1 MRASSRLPARI
12 LRARILAAPR
22 LASLRYGLVL
32 GALCLPAG
40 IAAAAGASSP
50 VPPVAAPAGKSPAP
64 SPASSPATVPTGYVL
79 GPLDRIRLRVFEWRA
94 SRDEIF
100 AWTALNDEFTI
111 GADGTLSLPI
121 IGDVPA
127 AGLPTREV
135 GRLVAKRLRDR
146 MELADAPDTAVEIA
160 QYRPFYITGAVDKPG
175 EYFFR
180 PGLTVGKAVALAG
193 GPPRVADSGLLR
205 LERDAI
211 AARGDLAGL
220 QKDRDQLAIRLVRL
234 AAERDDK
241 PKVEFPKDLAGRPDP
256 GLQALMERETSIFE
270 ARRKALAAQV
280 DAIED
285 LKRFLRQQIDA
296 LNGQL
301 ATIDTQIKLIAT
313 EIRSNEQLA
322 ERGLATQQR
331 TIAAGRSM
339 AQMESEKL
347 RTTTDLLRARE
358 SISRADIT
366 ILDMR
371 SKRATEVTGEMRDTQ
386 RALEQLKPR
395 MEMAERLI
403 IEAEVSAP
411 RFLSDRVQARRA
423 RPTYRIARQSG
434 PTTQEIGAE
443 ENTALMPG
451 DAVTVE
457 LPNGDLP
464 AVSWPSATRPGG
476 AMTSLN

>member
-1 MRASSRLPARI
+1 MRAAHRLPA
-12 LRARILAAPR
+12 
-22 LASLRYGLVL
+22 SLRRGLLL

-40 IAAAAGASSP
+40 LAGAANGPRAPAAAPPPSQPPAAASTPSASLAGYA
-50 VPPVAAPAGKSPAP
+50 
-64 SPASSPATVPTGYVL
+64 L

-121 IGDVPA
+121 IGDIPV

-135 GRLVAKRLRDR
+135 GRLVARRLRDR
-146 MELADAPDTAVEIA
+146 MDLADPPDTAVEIA
-160 QYRPFYITGAVDKPG
+160 VYRPFYISGAVDKPG
-175 EYFFR
+175 EYAFR

-193 GPPRVADSGLLR
+193 GPPRVTDGGLLR

-211 AARGDLAGL
+211 TARGELAGL
-220 QKDRDQLAIRLVRL
+220 HKDRDQLTLKLARL

-241 PKVEFPKDLAGRPDP
+241 PKIELPKELTSRPDP
-256 GLQALMERETSIFE
+256 GLLALIDRETSIFE
-270 ARRKALAAQV
+270 ARRKALSTQV

-331 TIAAGRSM
+331 TVASGRSM

-358 SISRADIT
+358 AISRADLS
-366 ILDMR
+366 ILDLR
-371 SKRATEVTGEMRDTQ
+371 SRRATEVTAEMRDTQ
-386 RALEQLKPR
+386 RNLEQLKPR
-395 MEMAERLI
+395 MEVAERLI
-403 IEAEVSAP
+403 LEAEVSAP
-411 RFLSDRVQARRA
+411 RFLSDRAQARRA
-423 RPTYRIARQSG
+423 KPTYRVSRQTG
-434 PTTQEIGAE
+434 TAAQEIVAE
-443 ENTALMPG
+443 DTTMLMPG
-451 DAVTVE
+451 DSVSVE
-457 LPNGDLP
+457 LPNVDLP
-464 AVSWPSATRPGG
+464 AVSWPAPRTG

>member
-1 MRASSRLPARI
+1 MRAAHRPPAP
-12 LRARILAAPR
+12 LRR
-22 LASLRYGLVL
+22 GLKL
-32 GALCLPAG
+32 GAFDVGAIVAGAVGLGAICLPAG
-40 IAAAAGASSP
+40 PAGAAGGTPPTPPIAVPAAS
-50 VPPVAAPAGKSPAP
+50 PAGYA
-64 SPASSPATVPTGYVL
+64 L

-121 IGDVPA
+121 IGDIPV

-135 GRLVAKRLRDR
+135 GRLVARRLRER

-175 EYFFR
+175 EFSFR
-180 PGLTVGKAVALAG
+180 PGLTVAKAVALAG
-193 GPPRVADSGLLR
+193 GPPRVTDSGLLR

-211 AARGDLAGL
+211 TARGDLAGL
-220 QKDRDQLAIRLVRL
+220 HKDRDQLTIRLVRL

-241 PKVEFPKDLAGRPDP
+241 PKIEFPKELAGRPDP
-256 GLQALMERETSIFE
+256 GLQSLIEREASTFE
-270 ARRKALAAQV
+270 ARRRALAMQV

-358 SISRADIT
+358 AISRADLS

-371 SKRATEVTGEMRDTQ
+371 SRRATEVTAEMRDTQ
-386 RALEQLKPR
+386 RMLEQLKPR
-395 MEMAERLI
+395 MEMTERLI

-411 RFLSDRVQARRA
+411 RVLSDRAQARRA
-423 RPTYRIARQSG
+423 RPIYRITRQG
-434 PTTQEIGAE
+434 AAGVQEIVGE
-443 ENTALMPG
+443 EVTALMPG
-451 DAVTVE
+451 DAVSVE
-457 LPNGDLP
+457 LPNSDLP
-464 AVSWPSATRPGG
+464 AVSWPNATRPG

>member
-1 MRASSRLPARI
+1 MRARSRLPA
-12 LRARILAAPR
+12 
-22 LASLRYGLVL
+22 SLRRGLVL
-32 GALCLPAG
+32 GALSLPAVLAGLPAG
-40 IAAAAGASSP
+40 AAGGPPGPAAAGPGVAAAAAGSL
-50 VPPVAAPAGKSPAP
+50 AGYA
-64 SPASSPATVPTGYVL
+64 L

-121 IGDVPA
+121 VGDIPV

-135 GRLVAKRLRDR
+135 GRLVARRLRDR

-160 QYRPFYITGAVDKPG
+160 QYRPFYISGSVDKPG
-175 EYFFR
+175 EYAFR
-180 PGLTVGKAVALAG
+180 PGLTVAKAVALAG
-193 GPPRVADSGLLR
+193 GPPRIADGGLLR

-211 AARGDLAGL
+211 TARGDLAGL
-220 QKDRDQLAIRLVRL
+220 HKEREQLTIRLVRL

-241 PKVEFPKDLAGRPDP
+241 PKVDYPKELAARPDP
-256 GLQALMERETSIFE
+256 GLLALIDRETSIFE
-270 ARRKALAAQV
+270 ARRKALATQV

-331 TIAAGRSM
+331 TIAAGRAM

-347 RTTTDLLRARE
+347 RTTTELLRARE
-358 SISRADIT
+358 AISRTDLA
-366 ILDMR
+366 ILELR
-371 SKRATEVTGEMRDTQ
+371 SRRATEVTGELRDTQ
-386 RALEQLKPR
+386 RQLEQLKPR
-395 MEMAERLI
+395 METAERLI
-403 IEAEVSAP
+403 LEAEVSAP
-411 RFLSDRVQARRA
+411 RYLGDRAQARRA
-423 RPTYRIARQSG
+423 KPTYRITRQG
-434 PTTQEIGAE
+434 GAGTQEVGAE
-443 ENTALMPG
+443 EGTPLLPG
-451 DAVTVE
+451 DAVSVE
-457 LPNGDLP
+457 LPNADLP
-464 AVSWPSATRPGG
+464 AVSWPASPRTG

>member
-1 MRASSRLPARI
+1 MSQGISQGTSQGTSGTGTS
-12 LRARILAAPR
+12 AP
-22 LASLRYGLVL
+22 
-32 GALCLPAG
+32 
-40 IAAAAGASSP
+40 AAGATSL
-50 VPPVAAPAGKSPAP
+50 AGYA
-64 SPASSPATVPTGYVL
+64 L

-121 IGDVPA
+121 IGDIPV

-135 GRLVAKRLRDR
+135 SRLVARRLRDR

-160 QYRPFYITGAVDKPG
+160 VYRPFYISGAVDKPG
-175 EYFFR
+175 EYAFR
-180 PGLTVGKAVALAG
+180 PGLTVAKAVALAG
-193 GPPRVADSGLLR
+193 GPPRVTDGGLLR

-211 AARGDLAGL
+211 TARGDLAGL
-220 QKDRDQLAIRLVRL
+220 HKDRDQLTIRLLRL

-241 PKVEFPKDLAGRPDP
+241 PKIDFPKELASRPDP
-256 GLQALMERETSIFE
+256 GVLALIDRETAIFE
-270 ARRKALAAQV
+270 ARRKALATQV

-331 TIAAGRSM
+331 TVAAGRSM

-347 RTTTDLLRARE
+347 RTTTELLRARE
-358 SISRADIT
+358 SISRADLS

-371 SKRATEVTGEMRDTQ
+371 SRRATEVTGEMRDTERQ
-386 RALEQLKPR
+386 LQQLKPR
-395 MEMAERLI
+395 MEVAERLI
-403 IEAEVSAP
+403 LEAEVSAP
-411 RFLSDRVQARRA
+411 RFLTDRAQARRA
-423 RPTYRIARQSG
+423 KPTYRIARQSG
-434 PTTQEIGAE
+434 AGVQEIGADD
-443 ENTALMPG
+443 TTTLMPG
-451 DAVTVE
+451 DSVSVE
-457 LPNGDLP
+457 LPNIDLP
-464 AVSWPSATRPGG
+464 AVSWPAPRTG

>member
-1 MRASSRLPARI
+1 MAATQGASQGISQGI
-12 LRARILAAPR
+12 SQGTSQGTSGTGTSAP
-22 LASLRYGLVL
+22 
-32 GALCLPAG
+32 
-40 IAAAAGASSP
+40 AAGATSL
-50 VPPVAAPAGKSPAP
+50 AGYA
-64 SPASSPATVPTGYVL
+64 L

-121 IGDVPA
+121 IGDIPV

-135 GRLVAKRLRDR
+135 SRLVARRLRDR

-160 QYRPFYITGAVDKPG
+160 VYRPFYISGAVDKPG
-175 EYFFR
+175 EYAFR
-180 PGLTVGKAVALAG
+180 PGLTVAKAVALAG
-193 GPPRVADSGLLR
+193 GPPRVTDGGLLR

-211 AARGDLAGL
+211 TARGDLAGL
-220 QKDRDQLAIRLVRL
+220 HKDRDQLTIRLLRL

-241 PKVEFPKDLAGRPDP
+241 PKIDFPKELASRPDP
-256 GLQALMERETSIFE
+256 GVLALIDRETAIFE
-270 ARRKALAAQV
+270 ARRKALATQV

-331 TIAAGRSM
+331 TVAAGRSM

-347 RTTTDLLRARE
+347 RTTTELLRARE
-358 SISRADIT
+358 SISRADLS

-371 SKRATEVTGEMRDTQ
+371 SRRATEVTGEMRDTERQ
-386 RALEQLKPR
+386 LQQLKPR
-395 MEMAERLI
+395 MEVAERLI
-403 IEAEVSAP
+403 LEAEVSAP
-411 RFLSDRVQARRA
+411 RFLTDRAQARRA
-423 RPTYRIARQSG
+423 KPTYRIARQSG
-434 PTTQEIGAE
+434 AGVQEIGADD
-443 ENTALMPG
+443 TTTLMPG
-451 DAVTVE
+451 DSVSVE
-457 LPNGDLP
+457 LPNIDLP
-464 AVSWPSATRPGG
+464 AVSWPAPRTG

>member
-1 MRASSRLPARI
+1 MRAAHRLPA
-12 LRARILAAPR
+12 
-22 LASLRYGLVL
+22 SLRRGLLL
-32 GALCLPAG
+32 GAMCLPAG
-40 IAAAAGASSP
+40 LASAANGPRPAISAPPPAPAPTAAAASN
-50 VPPVAAPAGKSPAP
+50 PAGSLA
-64 SPASSPATVPTGYVL
+64 GYAL

-121 IGDVPA
+121 IGDIPV

-135 GRLVAKRLRDR
+135 GRLVARRLRDR
-146 MELADAPDTAVEIA
+146 MDLADPPDTAVEIA
-160 QYRPFYITGAVDKPG
+160 VYRPFYISGAVDKPG
-175 EYFFR
+175 EYAFR
-180 PGLTVGKAVALAG
+180 PGLTVAKAVALAG
-193 GPPRVADSGLLR
+193 GPPRITDGGLLR

-211 AARGDLAGL
+211 TSRGELAGL
-220 QKDRDQLAIRLVRL
+220 QKDRDQLTLRLARF
-234 AAERDDK
+234 AAERDDR
-241 PKVEFPKDLAGRPDP
+241 PKFEPPKELAGRPDP
-256 GLQALMERETSIFE
+256 GLLALIDRETSIFE
-270 ARRKALAAQV
+270 ARRKALATQV

-331 TIAAGRSM
+331 TIASGRSM

-358 SISRADIT
+358 SISRADLS
-366 ILDMR
+366 ILDLR
-371 SKRATEVTGEMRDTQ
+371 SRRATEVTAEMRDTQ

-395 MEMAERLI
+395 MEVAERLI
-403 IEAEVSAP
+403 LEAEVSAP
-411 RFLSDRVQARRA
+411 RFLADRAQARRA
-423 RPTYRIARQSG
+423 KPTYRVSRQTG
-434 PTTQEIGAE
+434 TTAQEIVAE
-443 ENTALMPG
+443 DTTTLMPG
-451 DAVTVE
+451 DSVSVE
-457 LPNGDLP
+457 LPNIDLP
-464 AVSWPSATRPGG
+464 AVSWPAPRTG

>member
-1 MRASSRLPARI
+1 MRARSRPPGSA
-12 LRARILAAPR
+12 LAA
-22 LASLRYGLVL
+22 SVWGGLVL
-32 GALCLPAG
+32 GAVCLPAG
-40 IAAAAGASSP
+40 LAGAAGGPPAAPQVTGPQVTAPPVAVPAAAGGL
-50 VPPVAAPAGKSPAP
+50 AGYA
-64 SPASSPATVPTGYVL
+64 L

-121 IGDVPA
+121 IGDIPV

-146 MELADAPDTAVEIA
+146 MELVDAPDTAVEIA
-160 QYRPFYITGAVDKPG
+160 QYRPFYITGAVEKPG

-180 PGLTVGKAVALAG
+180 PGLTVGKAMALAG
-193 GPPRVADSGLLR
+193 GPPRVTDGGLLR

-211 AARGDLAGL
+211 TARGELAGL
-220 QKDRDQLAIRLVRL
+220 HKDRDQLTIRLVRF

-241 PKVEFPKDLAGRPDP
+241 PKIEFPKELAGRPDP
-256 GLQALMERETSIFE
+256 GLQALMERETAIFE
-270 ARRKALAAQV
+270 ARRKALATQV

-301 ATIDTQIKLIAT
+301 TTIDTQIKLIAT

-358 SISRADIT
+358 SISRADLS

-371 SKRATEVTGEMRDTQ
+371 SRRATEVTGEMRDIQ
-386 RALEQLKPR
+386 RSLEQLKPR
-395 MEMAERLI
+395 MEVAERLI

-411 RFLSDRVQARRA
+411 RFLSDRTQARRA
-423 RPTYRIARQSG
+423 KPIYRITRQSG
-434 PTTQEIGAE
+434 ATALEVVAE
-443 ENTALMPG
+443 ESTALMPG

-457 LPNGDLP
+457 LPNSDLP
-464 AVSWPSATRPGG
+464 AVSWPTATRPG

>member
-1 MRASSRLPARI
+1 M
-12 LRARILAAPR
+12 
-22 LASLRYGLVL
+22 
-32 GALCLPAG
+32 CLPAG
-40 IAAAAGASSP
+40 LASAASGQRPTPSTA
-50 VPPVAAPAGKSPAP
+50 PPVAATQGASQGISQGISQGTSQGTSGTGTSAPAAG
-64 SPASSPATVPTGYVL
+64 ATSLVGYAL

-121 IGDVPA
+121 IGDIPV

-135 GRLVAKRLRDR
+135 SRLVARRLRDR

-160 QYRPFYITGAVDKPG
+160 VYRPFYISGAVDKPG
-175 EYFFR
+175 EYAFR
-180 PGLTVGKAVALAG
+180 PGLTVAKAVALAG
-193 GPPRVADSGLLR
+193 GPPRVTDGGLLR

-211 AARGDLAGL
+211 TARGDLAGL
-220 QKDRDQLAIRLVRL
+220 HKDRDQLTIRLLRL

-241 PKVEFPKDLAGRPDP
+241 PKIDFPKELASRPDP
-256 GLQALMERETSIFE
+256 GVLALIDRETAIFE
-270 ARRKALAAQV
+270 ARRKALATQV

-331 TIAAGRSM
+331 TVAAGRSM

-347 RTTTDLLRARE
+347 RTTTELLRARE
-358 SISRADIT
+358 SISRADLS

-371 SKRATEVTGEMRDTQ
+371 SRRATEVTGEMRDTERQ
-386 RALEQLKPR
+386 LQQLKPR
-395 MEMAERLI
+395 MEVAERLI
-403 IEAEVSAP
+403 LEAEVSAP
-411 RFLSDRVQARRA
+411 RFLTDRAQARRA
-423 RPTYRIARQSG
+423 KPTYRIARQSG
-434 PTTQEIGAE
+434 AGVQEIGADD
-443 ENTALMPG
+443 TTTLMPG
-451 DAVTVE
+451 DSVSVE
-457 LPNGDLP
+457 LPNIDLP
-464 AVSWPSATRPGG
+464 AVSWPAPRTG

>member
-1 MRASSRLPARI
+1 M
-12 LRARILAAPR
+12 
-22 LASLRYGLVL
+22 
-32 GALCLPAG
+32 
-40 IAAAAGASSP
+40 
-50 VPPVAAPAGKSPAP
+50 
-64 SPASSPATVPTGYVL
+64 
-79 GPLDRIRLRVFEWRA
+79 FEWRA

-121 IGDVPA
+121 IGDIPV

-135 GRLVAKRLRDR
+135 GRLVARRLRDR
-146 MELADAPDTAVEIA
+146 MDLADPPDTAVEIA
-160 QYRPFYITGAVDKPG
+160 VYRPFYISGAVDKPG
-175 EYFFR
+175 EYAFR
-180 PGLTVGKAVALAG
+180 PGLTVAKAVALAG
-193 GPPRVADSGLLR
+193 GPPRVTDGGLLR

-211 AARGDLAGL
+211 TARGDLAGL
-220 QKDRDQLAIRLVRL
+220 HKDRDQLALKLARL

-241 PKVEFPKDLAGRPDP
+241 PKFEPPKELAGRPDP
-256 GLQALMERETSIFE
+256 GLLALVDRETSIFE
-270 ARRKALAAQV
+270 ARRKALSTQV

-358 SISRADIT
+358 SISRADLS
-366 ILDMR
+366 ILDLR
-371 SKRATEVTGEMRDTQ
+371 SRRATEVTAEMRDTQ
-386 RALEQLKPR
+386 RNLEQLKPR
-395 MEMAERLI
+395 MEVAERLI
-403 IEAEVSAP
+403 LEAEVSAP
-411 RFLSDRVQARRA
+411 RFLSDRAQARRA
-423 RPTYRIARQSG
+423 KPTYRVSRQAG
-434 PTTQEIGAE
+434 AAVQEIVAE
-443 ENTALMPG
+443 DTTMLMPG
-451 DAVTVE
+451 DSVSVE
-457 LPNGDLP
+457 LPNIDLP
-464 AVSWPSATRPGG
+464 VVSWPAPRTG

>member
-1 MRASSRLPARI
+1 MRAAHRLPASVR
-12 LRARILAAPR
+12 R
-22 LASLRYGLVL
+22 GLVL

-40 IAAAAGASSP
+40 LADAANGP
-50 VPPVAAPAGKSPAP
+50 RPPVAAPQVAAPPPSQPPAAASNP
-64 SPASSPATVPTGYVL
+64 SGSLANYAL
-79 GPLDRIRLRVFEWRA
+79 GPLDRVRLRVFEWRA

-121 IGDVPA
+121 IGDIPV

-135 GRLVAKRLRDR
+135 GRLVARRLRDR
-146 MELADAPDTAVEIA
+146 MDLADPPDTAVEIA
-160 QYRPFYITGAVDKPG
+160 VYRPFYISGAVDKPG
-175 EYFFR
+175 EYAFR
-180 PGLTVGKAVALAG
+180 PGLTVAKAVALAG
-193 GPPRVADSGLLR
+193 GPPRVTDGGLLR

-211 AARGDLAGL
+211 TARGDLAGL
-220 QKDRDQLAIRLVRL
+220 HKDRDQLALKLARL

-241 PKVEFPKDLAGRPDP
+241 PKFEPPKELAGRPDP
-256 GLQALMERETSIFE
+256 GLLALVDRETSIFE
-270 ARRKALAAQV
+270 ARRKALSTQV

-358 SISRADIT
+358 SISRADLS
-366 ILDMR
+366 ILDLR
-371 SKRATEVTGEMRDTQ
+371 SRRATEVTAEMRDTQ
-386 RALEQLKPR
+386 RNLEQLKPR
-395 MEMAERLI
+395 MEVAERLI
-403 IEAEVSAP
+403 LEAEVSAP
-411 RFLSDRVQARRA
+411 RFLSDRAQARRA
-423 RPTYRIARQSG
+423 KPTYRVSRQAG
-434 PTTQEIGAE
+434 AAVQEIVAE
-443 ENTALMPG
+443 DTTMLMPG
-451 DAVTVE
+451 DSVSVE
-457 LPNGDLP
+457 LPNIDLP
-464 AVSWPSATRPGG
+464 VVSWPAPRTG

>member
-1 MRASSRLPARI
+1 MRAAQSLP
-12 LRARILAAPR
+12 
-22 LASLRYGLVL
+22 ASLRRGLLV
-32 GALCLPAG
+32 GAGCLSAG
-40 IAAAAGASSP
+40 AMGLPAAAAGAP
-50 VPPVAAPAGKSPAP
+50 PAP
-64 SPASSPATVPTGYVL
+64 SAAVPAAASSSAPASSVAAGPAGYAL

-94 SRDEIF
+94 SRDEVF

-121 IGDVPA
+121 IGDIPV

-135 GRLVAKRLRDR
+135 GRLVGRRLRDR

-160 QYRPFYITGAVDKPG
+160 AYRPFYISGAVDKPG
-175 EYFFR
+175 EYAFR

-193 GPPRVADSGLLR
+193 GPPRVTDGGLLR

-211 AARGDLAGL
+211 TARGELASL
-220 QKDRDQLAIRLVRL
+220 QKDRDQLTIRLVRF

-241 PKVEFPKDLAGRPDP
+241 PKVEFPKDLAARPDP
-256 GLQALMERETSIFE
+256 GLQALIEREVSIFE
-270 ARRKALAAQV
+270 VRRKALATQV

-331 TIAAGRSM
+331 TVAAGRSM

-358 SISRADIT
+358 AISRADLSI
-366 ILDMR
+366 IEMR
-371 SKRATEVTGEMRDTQ
+371 SRRATEVTGEMRDTQ
-386 RALEQLKPR
+386 RQLEQLKPR
-395 MEMAERLI
+395 MEVAERLI

-411 RFLSDRVQARRA
+411 RYLTERTQARRA
-423 RPTYRIARQSG
+423 RPTYRITRQIGASA
-434 PTTQEIGAE
+434 QEIGGE
-443 ENTALMPG
+443 ENTPLMPG
-451 DAVTVE
+451 DAVSIE
-457 LPNGDLP
+457 LPNADLP
-464 AVSWPSATRPGG
+464 AVSWPSAPRTG

>member
-1 MRASSRLPARI
+1 MRPSSRVPVAVR
-12 LRARILAAPR
+12 R
-22 LASLRYGLVL
+22 GLVV

-40 IAAAAGASSP
+40 ITGAAGAP
-50 VPPVAAPAGKSPAP
+50 PPTPPVAVPAAVSP
-64 SPASSPATVPTGYVL
+64 PAALAGYAL

-121 IGDVPA
+121 VGDIPV

-180 PGLTVGKAVALAG
+180 PGLTVAKAVALAG

-211 AARGDLAGL
+211 TARGDLAGL
-220 QKDRDQLAIRLVRL
+220 HKDRDQLTIRLVRL

-241 PKVEFPKDLAGRPDP
+241 PKIEFPKELAGRPDP
-256 GLQALMERETSIFE
+256 GLQALLERETSIFE
-270 ARRKALAAQV
+270 ARRKALATQV

-358 SISRADIT
+358 SISRADLS

-371 SKRATEVTGEMRDTQ
+371 SRRATEVTGEMRDTQ
-386 RALEQLKPR
+386 RMLEQLKPR
-395 MEMAERLI
+395 MEVAERLI

-411 RFLSDRVQARRA
+411 RFLSDRSQARRA
-423 RPTYRIARQSG
+423 KPIYRIARQSG
-434 PTTQEIGAE
+434 ATAQEVIAE
-443 ENTALMPG
+443 ESTALLPG

-457 LPNGDLP
+457 VPNSDLP
-464 AVSWPSATRPGG
+464 AVSWPNATRPG